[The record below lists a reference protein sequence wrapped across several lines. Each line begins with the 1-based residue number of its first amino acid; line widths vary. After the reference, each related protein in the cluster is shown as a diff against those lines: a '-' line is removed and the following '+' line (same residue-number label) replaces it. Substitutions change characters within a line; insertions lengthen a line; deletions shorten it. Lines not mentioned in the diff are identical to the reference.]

1 MSMEWWNS
9 RNESGEIQQRLGTQG
24 LGVLLTYCCIISHPQ
39 SSDLKQPSSL
49 RPLPASVRQEFRLGM
64 SCGECSAVTR
74 PEPREPEAGAGSI
87 SLTLL
92 SGSWCWLSWGLAG
105 AVRQNRCRW
114 PRHGGWASSHA
125 GAGFQE
131 TEPGRNPIAFMTSP

>member
-1 MSMEWWNS
+1 MEWWNS
-9 RNESGEIQQRLGTQG
+9 RNENGEIQQRLGTQG
-24 LGVLLTYCCIISHPQ
+24 LGVLLTYCCIISHPPN
-39 SSDLKQPSSL
+39 SDLKQPSSL

-74 PEPREPEAGAGSI
+74 PEPREPEAGAGII
-87 SLTLL
+87 SLSCLAVDADSQL
-92 SGSWCWLSWGLAG
+92 GPGWGCPPEQVQMAS
-105 AVRQNRCRW
+105 
-114 PRHGGWASSHA
+114 PRRLGFLTR